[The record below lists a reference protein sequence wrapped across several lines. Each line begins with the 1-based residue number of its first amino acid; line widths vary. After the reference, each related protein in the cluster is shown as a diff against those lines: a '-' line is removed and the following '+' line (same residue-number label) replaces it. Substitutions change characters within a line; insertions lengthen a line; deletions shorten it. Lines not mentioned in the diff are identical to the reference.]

1 MITSRRDHRESA
13 GSLGWSSFQENEP
26 VRPIRLFANQFPIM
40 NWCRMGLRHLVKI
53 SLFSS
58 FMVPGLCPGSNDLR
72 CRSVALLPLARCQ
85 CFRLGFR
92 PRYMLVAASLSKVTS
107 KAESATWKNR
117 EGILKRFG
125 YILFY
130 FIIFESNSHVLA
142 QICLRFCIDF
152 GQAVV
157 S

>member
-1 MITSRRDHRESA
+1 MSHGVASFGENIAFFKFYGAGPVPGVERFGMPKRCIITS
-13 GSLGWSSFQENEP
+13 GQ
-26 VRPIRLFANQFPIM
+26 IRF
-40 NWCRMGLRHLVKI
+40 
-53 SLFSS
+53 
-58 FMVPGLCPGSNDLR
+58 
-72 CRSVALLPLARCQ
+72 
-85 CFRLGFR
+85 GFR